1 MQPIHPSLITEA
13 IEVFVGGF
21 CFTRSFTHPF
31 LGERVGPLWV
41 MRDAPRKRGDYRS
54 EEWVA
59 YKVGAEEFD
68 QIVRSQARG
77 RFVIC
82 AIGDNEEEQKALQIG
97 LKVLGYRLIN
107 TEPLMIHPLA
117 EIPTFD
123 SPALIE
129 RVTTT
134 DVADRLTKAARS
146 RQILPEHFV
155 PGARLRQYSAQ
166 MDGELIGWVRSITVD
181 KSTWCSN
188 MYVRPA
194 FRRQGIVRALLSRM
208 LVDDRDAGAQR
219 AVLLASHTGAK
230 LYPVVGYQPIG
241 ALLLFTPR

>member
-1 MQPIHPSLITEA
+1 
-13 IEVFVGGF
+13 
-21 CFTRSFTHPF
+21 
-31 LGERVGPLWV
+31 
-41 MRDAPRKRGDYRS
+41 
-54 EEWVA
+54 
-59 YKVGAEEFD
+59 
-68 QIVRSQARG
+68 
-77 RFVIC
+77 
-82 AIGDNEEEQKALQIG
+82 
-97 LKVLGYRLIN
+97 
-107 TEPLMIHPLA
+107 MIHLLA

-123 SPALIE
+123 CLALIE

-146 RQILPEHFV
+146 RQILPEHFGA
-155 PGARLRQYSAQ
+155 GARLRQYIAQ

-181 KSTWCSN
+181 QATWCSN

-194 FRRQGIVRALLSRM
+194 FRRQGIARAMLSRM

-241 ALLLFTPR
+241 TLLLFTPR